1 MGKLDLPILPPYLY
15 RYRALTNDTIAR
27 EIDAIRRQVLWC
39 SYYRDL
45 NDPMEGF
52 YDPTLRVQHLDA
64 YAHLTR
70 DLLNQKHLFGICCL
84 TDTPDNELMWT
95 HYGANYGALCV
106 SYRPKRLL
114 EGLPKD
120 VHLVRL
126 GYGLAPPEIGLAD
139 TRNMQTAA
147 LKVLSHKKSSWA
159 YEREWRVIAPLQ
171 GALPIAATEC
181 VREVHLGSRVS
192 PEHKNR
198 IELELGDLPIRI

>member
-1 MGKLDLPILPPYLY
+1 MAPTMLASACPIG
-15 RYRALTNDTIAR
+15 R
-27 EIDAIRRQVLWC
+27 
-39 SYYRDL
+39 
-45 NDPMEGF
+45 
-52 YDPTLRVQHLDA
+52 
-64 YAHLTR
+64 
-70 DLLNQKHLFGICCL
+70 K
-84 TDTPDNELMWT
+84 
-95 HYGANYGALCV
+95 
-106 SYRPKRLL
+106 KLL

-139 TRNMQTAA
+139 TRNMQRAA

-198 IELELGDLPIRI
+198 IELELGDLPIRISTMKIDKYVHKWTAMKTIGQIRPKLAAE